1 MEKKGK
7 NGAKTYTVADLID
20 PNTSFASVLEVYEGT
35 QDGNLTQ
42 SIKHRTMVTT
52 GLTGGSDDSSTQ
64 NRFVLRNA
72 NLTTGDING
81 DGGITISD
89 GVLLQQYI
97 LGKGSFDEYQ
107 LKCADLT
114 GDAYVDVFDM
124 IIIRKKLTE

>member
-1 MEKKGK
+1 M
-7 NGAKTYTVADLID
+7 
-20 PNTSFASVLEVYEGT
+20 
-35 QDGNLTQ
+35 
-42 SIKHRTMVTT
+42 
-52 GLTGGSDDSSTQ
+52 
-64 NRFVLRNA
+64 
-72 NLTTGDING
+72 NG

-124 IIIRKKLTE
+124 IIIRKRLTD